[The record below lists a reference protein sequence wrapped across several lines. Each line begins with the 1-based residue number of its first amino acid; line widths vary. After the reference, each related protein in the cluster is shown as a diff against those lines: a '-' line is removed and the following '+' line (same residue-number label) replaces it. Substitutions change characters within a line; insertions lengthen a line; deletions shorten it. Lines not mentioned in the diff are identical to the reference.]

1 MNLLVLLFLITM
13 LAVTAILTFF
23 NIDPVSITLWTDYEY
38 DLPKIALILIP
49 FAVGA
54 VFVFFLY
61 VVRDAKK
68 YINSW
73 KDSKARKKESR
84 IQDLY
89 SKGTNAVLAG
99 QSNDARDYFKKILN
113 EAPGHPYAL
122 MRLGNLALQAD
133 NLNEAIDYF
142 KKSRDNDPK
151 NLEILFALAHG
162 FKTAGK
168 VEETMGILDEIL
180 RLDDG
185 NLAALTEKRSLYERL
200 DRWDE
205 VNEIQ
210 QRVLKL
216 QSDPKEK
223 EIEQSNLLGYK
234 YEIGRYYL
242 EGGKLEKAIKAFKA
256 VLKLEKNFVPGYL
269 GEAEA
274 LLRQENADK
283 SVEILEKGYEITDSL
298 TILIRLED
306 LFLSLGNPNRIIAL
320 YQKALESDP
329 SNPKI
334 QFFLGKLYYRLEMLD
349 DAFEI
354 LSKLDTVEDHYPDRH
369 KLLGSIYLRRGNPEQ
384 AAEEFKKAMHLRRRI
399 VVPYCCSE
407 CGHQDNEWSGRCSK
421 CGRWDTF
428 TLDLS
433 YKTCTD

>member
-1 MNLLVLLFLITM
+1 MNLLVLLFLIAM

-23 NIDPVSITLWTDYEY
+23 NIDPVSITLWTDYKYE
-38 DLPKIALILIP
+38 LPKIALILIP
-49 FAVGA
+49 FAIGA

-68 YINSW
+68 YINGW
-73 KDSKARKKESR
+73 KEARTRKKESR

-89 SKGTNAVLAG
+89 SKGANAVLAG
-99 QSNDARDYFKKILN
+99 QSNDARDYFKKILS

-122 MRLGNLALQAD
+122 MRLGNLALNAD
-133 NLNEAIDYF
+133 NISEAIDYF
-142 KKSRDNDPK
+142 KKARDNDPK
-151 NLEILFALAHG
+151 NLEILFALAGG
-162 FKTAGK
+162 FKAAGR
-168 VEETMGILDEIL
+168 VEESMGVLDEIL

-185 NLAALTEKRSLYERL
+185 NLAALTGKRSLYEQL

-223 EIEQSNLLGYK
+223 EIEQSNLFGYK
-234 YEIGRYYL
+234 YELGRYYL
-242 EGGKLEKAIKAFKA
+242 EGGKFDKAIKAFRS
-256 VLKLEKNFVPGYL
+256 VLKLEKNFVPAYL

-274 LLRQENADK
+274 LLRQEKADK
-283 SVEILEKGYEITDSL
+283 AVEVLEKGYETTDSL

-306 LFLSLGNPNRIIAL
+306 LFLNLGNPNRIMAL
-320 YQKALESDP
+320 YQKALEGDP

-349 DAFEI
+349 DAFDT
-354 LSKLDTVEDHYPDRH
+354 LSRLDTVEEHYPDRN
-369 KLLGSIYLRRGNPEQ
+369 KLLGNIYLRRGNPEQ
-384 AAEEFKKAMHLRRRI
+384 AAEEFKKAMHLQRL
-399 VVPYCCSE
+399 VMVPYCCAE
-407 CGHQDNEWSGRCSK
+407 CGYQSNEWSGRCDK

-428 TLDLS
+428 TLDLT
-433 YKTCTD
+433 YKTCII

>member
-1 MNLLVLLFLITM
+1 MNLFVLLFLITM

-23 NIDPVSITLWTDYEY
+23 NIDTVSITLWTDYEY
-38 DLPKIALILIP
+38 ELPKIALILIP
-49 FAVGA
+49 FAIGS

-68 YINSW
+68 YINGW
-73 KDSKARKKESR
+73 KDARTRKKKSR
-84 IQDLY
+84 TQDLY

-99 QSNDARDYFKKILN
+99 QSSDARDYFKKILN
-113 EAPGHPYAL
+113 EETGHPYAL
-122 MRLGNLALQAD
+122 MRLGNLSLQAE

-142 KKSRDNDPK
+142 KKARDNDPK

-162 FKTAGK
+162 FKAAGK
-168 VEETMGILDEIL
+168 VEEAMGVLDEIL

-185 NLAALTEKRSLYERL
+185 NLAALTGKRSLYEQL

-234 YEIGRYYL
+234 YELGRYYL
-242 EGGKLEKAIKAFKA
+242 EGNKLDKAIKAFRA
-256 VLKLEKNFVPGYL
+256 VLKLEKNFVPAYL
-269 GEAEA
+269 GKAEA

-283 SVEILEKGYEITDSL
+283 AVEILEKGYETTDSL

-306 LFLSLGNPNRIIAL
+306 LFLNLGNPNRIIAH
-320 YQKALESDP
+320 YQKALEGDP

-354 LSKLDTVEDHYPDRH
+354 LSKLDTVEEHYPDRH
-369 KLLGSIYLRRGNPEQ
+369 KLLGNIYLRRGNAEQ
-384 AAEEFKKAMHLRRRI
+384 AAEEFKKAMRLRRRVI
-399 VVPYCCSE
+399 IPYCCAE
-407 CGHQDNEWSGRCSK
+407 CGHQDDEWSGRCGK

-428 TLDLS
+428 ILDLS
-433 YKTCTD
+433 YKTCMT